1 MAPVLQCPDCGTK
14 HPLASVPEAGTFAC
28 RGCGR
33 TLKVPEVVPRT
44 AGSGSAPVTPPAA
57 AAAPPA
63 TAATP
68 QSSPAREPSVAAA
81 PAPATRAMPA
91 AAERSVDP
99 PRPIPKAV
107 LGPSPTFAPVPVWM
121 RFLLWV
127 VALPLSF
134 FVVFLLARAT
144 GLFTSSQ
151 LSDVFLANGGNRFW
165 PIIRIL
171 PFVALLTAALVHGGV
186 YAIARQRGRRRAPDA
201 SGRVSFR
208 SR

>member
-14 HPLASVPEAGTFAC
+14 HPLASVPDAGTFPC

-44 AGSGSAPVTPPAA
+44 ARTGTAPVTPPAA
-57 AAAPPA
+57 TAAPTAGAAAPP
-63 TAATP
+63 
-68 QSSPAREPSVAAA
+68 SSPVQEPSVPAA

-91 AAERSVDP
+91 AERSIDP

-107 LGPSPTFAPVPVWM
+107 LGPTPTFAPVPLWM
-121 RFLLWV
+121 RFALWV

-186 YAIARQRGRRRAPDA
+186 YAIARQRGRRRAPDVSARA
-201 SGRVSFR
+201 SYR

>member
-14 HPLASVPEAGTFAC
+14 HPLDSVPQAGTFAC

-44 AGSGSAPVTPPAA
+44 ARSGTAPTG
-57 AAAPPA
+57 AAAPAA

-68 QSSPAREPSVAAA
+68 QSSPVREPSVAAA
-81 PAPATRAMPA
+81 PDLATRAMPA

-107 LGPSPTFAPVPVWM
+107 LGPSPTFAPVPLWM

-134 FVVFLLARAT
+134 FIVFLFARAT

-186 YAIARQRGRRRAPDA
+186 YALARQRGRRRAPDVSA
-201 SGRVSFR
+201 RASFR